1 MCGQDLAREVPGIQ
15 LLVPDRLVD
24 LPELRDRELRRADA
38 LPVRRATRAERVRA
52 AAVIALGTLLMVL
65 AGDAAPD
72 WDALTTITSI
82 VAIYRQARQIF
93 ESWILWLTALT
104 QVAFGT
110 MCVPGL
116 RAWRRSTGR
125 ETVGR

>member
-1 MCGQDLAREVPGIQ
+1 
-15 LLVPDRLVD
+15 
-24 LPELRDRELRRADA
+24 
-38 LPVRRATRAERVRA
+38 
-52 AAVIALGTLLMVL
+52 MVL
-65 AGDAAPD
+65 AGDAAPY
-72 WDALTTITSI
+72 WDALTTIASI
-82 VAIYRQARQIF
+82 VAIYRQARKIY
-93 ESWILWLTALT
+93 ESWILWLSALT

>member
-1 MCGQDLAREVPGIQ
+1 
-15 LLVPDRLVD
+15 
-24 LPELRDRELRRADA
+24 
-38 LPVRRATRAERVRA
+38 
-52 AAVIALGTLLMVL
+52 MVL

-82 VAIYRQARQIF
+82 VAIYRQARQIY
-93 ESWILWLTALT
+93 ESWTLWLTALT

-116 RAWRRSTGR
+116 RDWRRSTGR
-125 ETVGR
+125 EAVGR